1 MTLVIYIDPSCLDRL
16 RVLNLESLAIL
27 HLFGIMGS
35 MPAFHSYVICF
46 PSASG
51 VKLAEEMLRFEQI
64 CIYIYIYTYILYVFI
79 YNSYMYCIL

>member
-64 CIYIYIYTYILYVFI
+64 CIYIYIHVHIICIYI
-79 YNSYMYCIL
+79 